1 VNNVNQDSKDLI
13 AKQLNLDQN
22 YSFSVKEFLSQTLSS
37 HEWKEFE
44 AKLSVGTNLTTPELN
59 TAMSFF
65 PKPWIFVKVLSGSL
79 LTYLLLLALLSHYQ
93 LSAINLIPALIIT
106 GCFAVPLAVLTLFFE
121 MNTAENVSVIFVLK
135 LVIIGGALSFLLT
148 FILFD
153 YFPILEELYGAASAG
168 FIEEIAKFLAVL
180 ALGKRFIKNRHS
192 YILNGVLYGAAVGT
206 GFAGFES
213 AGYALRVGLENNSF
227 KSLNDLIIM
236 RGLLSPFMHITWT
249 AIAAGAFWMAYKSNQ
264 SFLKSIVS
272 VRFLSLFAI
281 SVGIHFL
288 WNFPLLEVLSLPNTL
303 EPIKLFIL
311 GILSWMVVLRIVF
324 VGLQELRLIL
334 QDS

>member
-1 VNNVNQDSKDLI
+1 
-13 AKQLNLDQN
+13 
-22 YSFSVKEFLSQTLSS
+22 
-37 HEWKEFE
+37 
-44 AKLSVGTNLTTPELN
+44 
-59 TAMSFF
+59 M
-65 PKPWIFVKVLSGSL
+65 
-79 LTYLLLLALLSHYQ
+79 
-93 LSAINLIPALIIT
+93 
-106 GCFAVPLAVLTLFFE
+106 
-121 MNTAENVSVIFVLK
+121 
-135 LVIIGGALSFLLT
+135 
-148 FILFD
+148 
-153 YFPILEELYGAASAG
+153 YGAASAG
-168 FIEEIAKFLAVL
+168 FIEEIAKFFAVL
-180 ALGKRFIKNRHS
+180 ALGKGFIKNRHS

-272 VRFLSLFAI
+272 VRFLSLFVI

-288 WNFPLLEVLSLPNTL
+288 WNFPLLEVLNLPNTF
-303 EPIKLFIL
+303 EPIKLLIL